1 MSRVPPAIDAFL
13 GQRRIA
19 VAGVSRD
26 SKKTANAIY
35 RKLRDAGYEV
45 FPVNPAASEV
55 EGVACFADLGAI
67 PGGVDSVMAVTPPAA
82 GAALVDRCADLGIR
96 RIWFHRGL
104 GPTSVSPEAVEAG
117 RRRGVEVI
125 AGACPMM
132 YVAPVDPVHRC
143 ARWFLGRPAVTR
155 PAA

>member
-1 MSRVPPAIDAFL
+1 MSSVPAAIGAFL
-13 GQRRIA
+13 DQRRIA
-19 VAGVSRD
+19 VAGVSRNP
-26 SKKTANAIY
+26 KQTANGIF

-45 FPVNPAASEV
+45 FPVNPAATKV
-55 EGVACFADLGAI
+55 EGVPCFADLGAI
-67 PGGVDSVMAVTPPAA
+67 PGGVDAVMAVTPPTA
-82 GAALVDRCADLGIR
+82 GAALVERCADLGIR

-132 YVAPVDPVHRC
+132 YVAPVDPVHHC
-143 ARWFLGRPAVTR
+143 ARWFLGRPAAPP